1 MDQFYVIMTMEPGY
15 SPIKVRALRL
25 NSVIIKKCI
34 FSDNFI
40 GEFPW

>member
-1 MDQFYVIMTMEPGY
+1 MEFGY
-15 SPIKVRALRL
+15 LLIKVRVLRL

-40 GEFPW
+40 GEFLW